1 MNGGGLDARLVVV
14 TTWGR
19 IVATLRN
26 RRVVE
31 CSLPQAGDTTT
42 RALTVSRVFHHPAAT
57 KDEPVLER
65 LEAFIRACLAGE
77 PTATPPF
84 TLPVGT
90 VFQQA
95 VWSRLVRV
103 GHGRTLTYGEL
114 AAAVG
119 HPSASRAVG
128 AACGANRLPL
138 ILPCHR
144 IVAANRSLGGFS
156 GGLAWKRWLLA
167 REAEG
172 GQ

>member
-1 MNGGGLDARLVVV
+1 MDARLEVV
-14 TTWGR
+14 TSWGR
-19 IVATLRN
+19 IVATMRN
-26 RRVVE
+26 RRVAG
-31 CSLPQAGDTTT
+31 CTLPEAGDTAT
-42 RALTVSRVFHHPAAT
+42 RALTVGRVEYHPAAAT
-57 KDEPVLER
+57 DEPALER
-65 LEAFIRACLAGE
+65 LAAFIRAVLVGE
-77 PTATPPF
+77 PAATPPF
-84 TLPVGT
+84 TLPAGT

-95 VWSRLVRV
+95 VWSRLAQVR
-103 GHGRTLTYGEL
+103 HGRTLTYGEL

-138 ILPCHR
+138 IIPCHR

-172 GQ
+172 AR